1 MKQPNPD
8 LPQVGQVAQR
18 PVAATPPRP
27 SVRRILGILDAIPDA
42 ALTVRV
48 DGTVSHAS
56 SAMRQLTGLEP
67 STLANKHL
75 TDLVP
80 ARHQAAVRLHWR
92 ELTEGKPSSY
102 DVEILTADG
111 RSVPVSILQSPLV
124 GTEDFLVILRDASH
138 LRQLERELRE
148 ASSRLGILSRVG
160 AAVSTTVDL
169 DELLQVL
176 YQETTAVM
184 EADAFFVALYH
195 RDAGDLEFRLK
206 IDQGKQETPSR
217 LPAEHG
223 LTAIVVESKR
233 PLLLKNLP
241 EAETNLP
248 AGHLWGSM
256 NLPGSVLTV
265 PMLVGDEL
273 VGVISVQSYRTD
285 AYDETDLELLSTIAA
300 QVAAVVQNIRLL
312 TSERRQTDLLAGIVR
327 LGAQLASIR
336 DVFALLNTLVVEAA
350 SLLDSSPCTALLYD
364 ELHQELVVAAA
375 VGFGEDPPLG
385 LRLPTTLPLVQTTL
399 RSAKPLIVPNIDR
412 DAPELRTILM
422 RKDAHAFFAF
432 PMIRSGRVL
441 GVITFSNP
449 SPRTL
454 SAQEIAGGQLLAELA
469 ASALETAQIYEESQ
483 ARVRDLSALT
493 EVGEALN
500 RALSLPETL
509 DVVLRK
515 AMSVVGKTEG
525 TILLRDL
532 PTNTMRMVAHIGMT
546 ADRVHEFNTR
556 PVYATEGTFAYLS
569 ASGELLEVA
578 DAATDPRILR
588 GLHCPPQVT
597 NVPLCSGDSIIGAI
611 SLDALPPDDQA
622 RSLLLALAD
631 LATVAIERAQSYE
644 AERRRAQ
651 ELSLLYE
658 ISRQTTESLDL
669 DQVLQRIARVA
680 VDAVGADAAS
690 LNLLTE
696 PGQAQTV
703 ASVGLSPRFRGRTTV
718 RPTGVTMTV
727 ITTGKPVVVSDA
739 QAEDPIVNP
748 IITQEGMRSFA
759 ALPLAGPA
767 RVIGAMMVFFRNQ
780 RSFSDEDIRL
790 LSTIANQAAV
800 SIENARLFQQEQ
812 RRANQL
818 AVFHEVGRHATST
831 LRLHDILR
839 EATTAIH
846 AGFGY
851 FNVDAFLVEDDA
863 AVLVASSGGFAST
876 TQPGYRQQLSK
887 GIVGWAITHDETI
900 LSNDVSQHPCYV
912 LGCQQEV
919 VTKSE
924 LTVPIRV
931 DGKVIGALDVQSTE
945 LNAYRYADAAALTI
959 VADQLALASK
969 NAMTFASLEEEKSR
983 LGLLYDIAAEVNSS
997 LDLDE
1002 TLHRAVSRITAALNG
1017 QIGYA
1022 FLVDPASDDLTM
1034 RACIVAGAP
1043 GAPENVEKRLLK
1055 GQGITGWVAATGQS
1069 ALVDDVT
1076 QDARWL
1082 YLDDLDRAVRSAL
1095 SVPLARGNEVLGV
1108 ITVAHA
1114 SPGAFRESH
1123 LRLVTAIAQQVTVA
1137 VSNARLHERV
1147 REQSLLDSLTQVCHH
1162 GELIRR
1168 LEAAVDH
1175 AARSGT
1181 PTSYIMLDIDH
1192 FKEYNDRY
1200 GHVTGDMVLKA
1211 IVQVIRANIKKA
1223 DTVGRWGGE
1232 EFGIVLPNTDIHQ
1245 ARLVADRIRK
1255 TLATTPIRDQS
1266 GATTM
1271 KPTVSQGISSYPE
1284 FTSNAEQLIDQA
1296 DRSLYRAKAR
1306 ARDEI
1311 VTAAD

>member
-1 MKQPNPD
+1 MPD
-8 LPQVGQVAQR
+8 V
-18 PVAATPPRP
+18 
-27 SVRRILGILDAIPDA
+27 
-42 ALTVRV
+42 ALTVRA

-56 SAMRQLTGLEP
+56 PALKVLTGLEP
-67 STLANKHL
+67 ESLTNTRL

-80 ARHQAAVRLHWR
+80 VRHQAAIQLHWG
-92 ELTEGKPSSY
+92 ELTKGHPSTY

-111 RSVPVSILQSPLV
+111 RCVPVTILQSALAE
-124 GTEDFLVILRDASH
+124 TDDYLVILRDASH
-138 LRQLERELRE
+138 LKQMERELSE

-169 DELLQVL
+169 DELLQIL
-176 YQETTAVM
+176 YQETAAVM

-195 RDAGDLEFRLK
+195 RDAGDLEYRLH
-206 IDQGKQETPSR
+206 IDQGKQGPPFR
-217 LPAEHG
+217 LPVGHG
-223 LTAIVVESKR
+223 LTAVVVESRR
-233 PLLLKNLP
+233 PLLLRNLP
-241 EAETNLP
+241 QEQSGLP
-248 AGHLWGSM
+248 PGHLWGSM
-256 NLPGSVLTV
+256 NLPSSVLTV

-273 VGVISVQSYRTD
+273 VGVISVQSYRTE
-285 AYDETDLELLSTIAA
+285 AYDQTDLALLTTIAA
-300 QVAAVVQNIRLL
+300 QVAVVVQNVRLL
-312 TSERRQTDLLAGIVR
+312 TNERQRTDLLAGIVR

-336 DVFALLNTLVVEAA
+336 EVKALLSALVTEAA
-350 SLLDSSPCTALLYD
+350 VLVDSPACTVLLYA
-364 ELHQELVVAAA
+364 EQRQELVVAAA
-375 VGFGEDPPLG
+375 VGFGGDPPLG
-385 LRLPTTLPLVQTTL
+385 LRLPTTLPLVQATL
-399 RSAKPLIVPNIDR
+399 QGAKPLIISNIDR
-412 DAPELRTILM
+412 DAPELRTILL
-422 RKDAHAFFAF
+422 RKDTNAFSAF
-432 PMIRSGRVL
+432 PMVRSGRVL
-441 GVITFSNP
+441 GFITFSSPN
-449 SPRTL
+449 PRTL
-454 SAQEIAGGQLLAELA
+454 ADQEVAGSQLLAELA

-500 RALSLPETL
+500 RALSLPDTL

-515 AMSVVGKTEG
+515 AMSVVGRTEG
-525 TILLRDL
+525 AILLRDL
-532 PTNTMRMVAHIGMT
+532 PTNTLRMVAHHGMT
-546 ADRVHEFNTR
+546 AERVHEFNTR
-556 PVYATEGTFAYLS
+556 PVYANEGTFGCLS
-569 ASGELLEVA
+569 ALGGLLEVT
-578 DAATDPRILR
+578 DATTDPRILR
-588 GLHCPPQVT
+588 GLHCPPQLT
-597 NVPLCSGDSIIGAI
+597 NVPLYSGDSVIGAI
-611 SLDALPPDDQA
+611 SLDALPQDDQA
-622 RSLLLALAD
+622 RSLLLALAA
-631 LATVAIERAQSYE
+631 LATVAIERAQSFE
-644 AERRRAQ
+644 AEKRRAH

-658 ISRQTTESLDL
+658 ISRQTSESLDL

-703 ASVGLSPRFRGRTTV
+703 ASVGLSPRFHGRTTV

-727 ITTGKPVVVSDA
+727 INSGKPVVVSDTQTA
-739 QAEDPIVNP
+739 DPIVNP
-748 IITQEGMRSFA
+748 IIAQEGMRSFA

-767 RVIGAMMVFFRNQ
+767 RVIGAMMVFFRGQ
-780 RSFSDEDIRL
+780 RLFSDEDIRL

-831 LRLHDILR
+831 LRLIDILR
-839 EATTAIH
+839 EATAAIH

-851 FNVDAFLVEDDA
+851 YNVDAFLVEEDV
-863 AVLVASSGGFAST
+863 AVLAATSGGLAST
-876 TQPGYRQQLSK
+876 TRPGYRQHLSR
-887 GIVGWAITHDETI
+887 GIVGWAITHGETV
-900 LSNDVSQHPCYV
+900 LSNDVSQHPRYV
-912 LGCQQEV
+912 PGCQQEV

-945 LNAYRYADAAALTI
+945 LNAYRYTDAAAMAI

-969 NAMTFASLEEEKSR
+969 NALTFASLEEEKGR
-983 LGLLYDIAAEVNSS
+983 LELLYDIAAEVNSS

-1002 TLHRAVSRITAALNG
+1002 TLSRAVRRITETLDG
-1017 QIGYA
+1017 QMGYA
-1022 FLVDPASDDLTM
+1022 FLVGPASDELTM
-1034 RACIVAGAP
+1034 RACIVAGVAAIP
-1043 GAPENVEKRLLK
+1043 AEVDKGLRV
-1055 GQGITGWVAATGQS
+1055 GQGLTGWVAATGQS
-1069 ALVDDVT
+1069 ALVGDVT

-1082 YLDDLDRAVRSAL
+1082 YLDDLDRLVRSAL
-1095 SVPLARGNEVLGV
+1095 SVPLTRGSEVLGV

-1123 LRLVTAIAQQVTVA
+1123 LRLVTAIAQQVAVA

-1175 AARSGT
+1175 AARGGA
-1181 PTSYIMLDIDH
+1181 PVSYIMLDIDH

-1200 GHVTGDMVLKA
+1200 GHVTGDLVLNA

-1245 ARLVADRIRK
+1245 ARVVADRIRQ
-1255 TLATTPIRDQS
+1255 TLANTPILDQS

-1271 KPTVSQGISSYPE
+1271 KPTVSQGISSLPE
-1284 FTSNAEQLIDQA
+1284 FTSTAAQLIDQA
-1296 DRSLYRAKAR
+1296 DSALYRAKSKG
-1306 ARDEI
+1306 RDQLN
-1311 VTAAD
+1311 TAAD